1 MDRIDVK
8 GVLNKPSISYADMKN
23 VIFKNFE
30 LKIIFEKPSPPSP
43 KQG

>member
-8 GVLNKPSISYADMKN
+8 GVLNKPSNSYAAMKN

-30 LKIIFEKPSPPSP
+30 LKIILEKPLPLSP

>member
-1 MDRIDVK
+1 MNGGDVK
-8 GVLNKPSISYADMKN
+8 GVLNKPSHSYGDMKY

-30 LKIIFEKPSPPSP
+30 LKIIFEKPLPLSP